1 MIIKKLIY
9 MFNTWLTGRNFEEDE
24 FLKRKLSQQMR
35 KQPILEG
42 EAPWVYGVKSGE
54 LIREDNPNFINE
66 INPEDAVFRL
76 EKGERNADFN
86 IKKAIREAMEIDSA
100 DRRLREL
107 NETDSRLKDSYR
119 EHQAFMPHFGHIR
132 RNVFVGLIGC
142 ILLSI
147 GEVSLIMATLCD
159 QVLGIDIAT
168 ISRQPKHLAIG
179 AFLMA
184 MGIFALQL
192 VLAMK
197 LIERRSS

>member
-9 MFNTWLTGRNFEEDE
+9 LLNTWLTGKHFSEDE
-24 FLKRKLSQQMR
+24 FMKIKLSQLMR
-35 KQPILEG
+35 KQPVLEG

-54 LIREDNPNFINE
+54 LIKENNPNFINE
-66 INPEDAVFRL
+66 IYAEDVVYRL
-76 EKGERNADFN
+76 EKGEKMAEFN
-86 IKKAIREAMEIDSA
+86 LRKAMREAMEIDSA
-100 DRRLREL
+100 DRRLRAL
-107 NETDSRLKDSYR
+107 NETDSQLKDSYR

-132 RNVFVGLIGC
+132 RNVFLGLIGC
-142 ILLSI
+142 VLLSI